1 MYDVATAGPPQ
12 PSTADTDAIQLQP
25 NVLYGVSTDPDRG
38 DQTTYYVRTGI
49 QTKNNLAY
57 SFITAD
63 TSTATNTDAIQLNL
77 NLVYGVNTE
86 PDRGDQTTYYIRT
99 GIQMEH
105 NPVYSIA
112 TADTDTDTIQLQPN
126 VLYAGRTEPDRG
138 DQTTYYEN
146 EGVGT
151 LTNGQNENYYTYVRL

>member
-25 NVLYGVSTDPDRG
+25 NVLYGVSTEPDRG

-49 QTKNNLAY
+49 QTKHNLAY

-63 TSTATNTDAIQLNL
+63 TSTATDTDAVQLHS

-86 PDRGDQTTYYIRT
+86 PDRGDQVTFSYYVRT
-99 GIQMEH
+99 GIEMEH

-112 TADTDTDTIQLQPN
+112 TADTDTDAIQLQPN
-126 VLYAGRTEPDRG
+126 VVYAGSTKPDRG
-138 DQTTYYEN
+138 DQTTYYGNKRSE
-146 EGVGT
+146 T
-151 LTNGQNENYYTYVRL
+151 QTNRQNEYEYVQL